1 MIFELPRGMENYHH
15 IDCVEIEIIA
25 LDYEDY
31 H

>member
-1 MIFELPRGMENYHH
+1 MPFVTKNWRITFK
-15 IDCVEIEIIA
+15 IDQDEIEIIA